1 MIRIWRISG
10 QELTSISVDE
20 ISHVQDLKSSL
31 RRLHG
36 FPICMQQLLRDSIS
50 LDNATR
56 LDASIDLQLVLLAPS
71 ASVAA
76 TELLEV
82 CEAGNLEAVRAL
94 LEAGADSDFR
104 GDHDSYTAIMSAAQ
118 NGHVEVAGLLLA
130 AGADKDSQGG
140 DGYTALGFAAA
151 NGHFEIARLLLEAG
165 ADMNKRT
172 YHRWYTALMLAAMNG
187 HIEIARLLLEAGAD
201 KDLCGVFGDTALIFA
216 AAKGHFEIARLLL
229 EAGADKDLR
238 GEFGYTALMLAAK
251 TGYVEVARLL
261 LEADADRDLEL
272 PHSGDTALLLATE
285 AGNVEL
291 AWLLVEAGADKSL
304 RGEFGTALTLATKSG
319 HMEIVRLLLEAGADT
334 DSRVVLG
341 AKSECECLVF
351 ENGRSVVGKLRDKDF
366 GVELGLTALM
376 LAAKMGH
383 VEMARLLLE
392 AGADKDLRGVFGN
405 TFIVA
410 PADGHFDIMKLRVEA
425 GDQPLRDQPL
435 RVLLGSTV
443 LGVAAKGRNATSD
456 AFARVLTEA
465 GNTAL
470 LFATEA
476 GNVEMARLLVEAGAD
491 KDLPGQFGYTA
502 LMLAAE
508 TGHEEMARLL
518 LEAGAD
524 IDLREKFGY
533 LMLRTYCPD
542 VFPDPLASLHKQTLF
557 FFCHLAAAARHIS
570 MGATALMLAA
580 AKGYVDIVRLLL
592 EGGAG
597 KDLRTLCPDKG
608 CMASLCTAQSA
619 LHIAAKNGSVEIV
632 QLLLEARADTG
643 LPALCMDMCAPHGKR
658 RGAHDDL
665 DGVQLLLEDGANKDA
680 PDLRGSTAL
689 DVAVHA
695 GHTEIAKLLSAKT

>member
-56 LDASIDLQLVLLAPS
+56 LDASIDLQLILLAPS

-82 CEAGNLEAVRAL
+82 CESGNLEAVRAL

-104 GDHDSYTAIMSAAQ
+104 GDHDSYTAIMSAAK

-261 LEADADRDLEL
+261 LEADAGRDPQL
-272 PHSGDTALLLATE
+272 PHSGDTALLVATE

-291 AWLLVEAGADKSL
+291 ARLLVEAGADKSL

-341 AKSECECLVF
+341 ARSECLVF
-351 ENGRSVVGKLRDKDF
+351 ENGRFVVGKLCDKDF

-392 AGADKDLRGVFGN
+392 AGADKDLRGVFGD

-410 PADGHFDIMKLRVEA
+410 PADGHFDIMKLRMGA
-425 GDQPLRDQPL
+425 GDQPLRVVLGCTVL
-435 RVLLGSTV
+435 RV
-443 LGVAAKGRNATSD
+443 AAEGRDATSD
-456 AFARVLTEA
+456 AFARVLAEA

-524 IDLREKFGY
+524 IDSREKFGY

-542 VFPDPLASLHKQTLF
+542 VLPDSDAILNKQLIF

-643 LPALCMDMCAPHGKR
+643 LPALCMDMCAKHGKR
-658 RGAHDDL
+658 RRAHDGHL
-665 DGVQLLLEDGANKDA
+665 DAVQLLLEDGANKDA